1 MADVI
6 LGIAVA
12 VFIVVA
18 VVFVVAASYLH
29 SCPFSLIVYH
39 AIVVSV
45 IVLFCHSKASPSTKA
60 LISNSPSFSHFEGRT
75 QKRNWLSLFC
85 LNRRHLS
92 LLFSF
97 FIISFY
103 FCSRPPGNRENPR
116 TRVDLNL
123 NEVASV

>member
-1 MADVI
+1 MLFVADVI

-45 IVLFCHSKASPSTKA
+45 IVLLLQSKVADPSKVRTPNNDPFHS
-60 LISNSPSFSHFEGRT
+60 H
-75 QKRNWLSLFC
+75 
-85 LNRRHLS
+85 LNRVESDLK
-92 LLFSF
+92 
-97 FIISFY
+97 
-103 FCSRPPGNRENPR
+103 GNKE
-116 TRVDLNL
+116 
-123 NEVASV
+123 EKS

>member
-1 MADVI
+1 MLFVADVI

-12 VFIVVA
+12 VFAGVA

-75 QKRNWLSLFC
+75 QKKELAFTFFASSAAIFLFCFYFLLSLFI
-85 LNRRHLS
+85 
-92 LLFSF
+92 FV
-97 FIISFY
+97 
-103 FCSRPPGNRENPR
+103 PGLRGIARTLKRES
-116 TRVDLNL
+116 T
-123 NEVASV
+123 